1 MRISDWSSD
10 VCSSDLRVLARCPFR
25 AGTGPADG
33 VVPDVVPAP
42 AEPESRDIREHSG
55 LPGIQGHGPG
65 CTACTTGSHSGAL
78 ERSWFA
84 PRLHASRSE
93 TCDSTHCLRTASAV
107 RMESRAGHGR
117 ESKRTVGGFRRH
129 LAQRSVHRRV
139 DADGYKRPCWPA
151 G

>member
-1 MRISDWSSD
+1 M
-10 VCSSDLRVLARCPFR
+10 LRLPPRFTRTAALFPYTTLFRSCPFR

-42 AEPESRDIREHSG
+42 AEPESRDIRDHSG

-93 TCDSTHCLRTASAV
+93 TCDRRHCLRTAS
-107 RMESRAGHGR
+107 EIGRAH
-117 ESKRTVGGFRRH
+117 V
-129 LAQRSVHRRV
+129 
-139 DADGYKRPCWPA
+139 
-151 G
+151 